1 MSKKNRKQQHPM
13 EGEMPMPKSAQEETM
28 KAAMAGF
35 EALQPQQ
42 FIAAAE
48 KAATQV
54 QDLNR
59 AWMSVMQRTVD
70 SNLDL
75 VMALGRS
82 TGPSEAMKAYRQWM
96 DERRDAL
103 MTDGRDMAAMMLKF
117 YSLDMM
123 PIGAVREAGETANVS
138 PMRAAAGD

>member
-1 MSKKNRKQQHPM
+1 VSKKTRKQHPM
-13 EGEMPMPKSAQEETM
+13 EGEMPRSVQEETLNRM
-28 KAAMAGF
+28 TAGF

-42 FIAAAE
+42 FMAAAE
-48 KAATQV
+48 KAAVQM
-54 QDLNR
+54 QDLSR
-59 AWMSVMQRTVD
+59 AWMSAMQRTVD

-75 VMALGRS
+75 CMALGRS

-96 DERRDAL
+96 DERRDAM
-103 MTDGRDMAAMMLKF
+103 MTEGRDMAAMMFKL

-123 PIGAVREAGETANVS
+123 PINAAREAAEAANVS

>member
-1 MSKKNRKQQHPM
+1 MSKKHRKQQPM
-13 EGEMPMPKSAQEETM
+13 ESQVPKSVQEETM
-28 KAAMAGF
+28 NRMTAGL

-48 KAATQV
+48 KTATQM
-54 QDLNR
+54 QDLSR

-75 VMALGRS
+75 CMALGRS
-82 TGPSEAMKAYRQWM
+82 TGPSEVMKAYRQWM
-96 DERRDAL
+96 DERRDSM
-103 MTDGRDMAAMMLKF
+103 MTDGRDMAAMMLKL

-123 PIGAVREAGETANVS
+123 PINAMREATAEAANVS
-138 PMRAAAGD
+138 PMRTAAGDD